1 MVDGSD
7 YPIKKRVA
15 ASSDPVIVSVEAY
28 TKYKAHAV
36 VKHGGEVV
44 GAVDRNGQTVGLT
57 TLARGKWI
65 EVFPGVEIKMDED
78 YMQLS
83 SGTGFQDET
92 WTIRIAVHA
101 LPIKILVKDREAWSC
116 SRSQTARE
124 AHYSIMVER

>member
-1 MVDGSD
+1 M
-7 YPIKKRVA
+7 
-15 ASSDPVIVSVEAY
+15 
-28 TKYKAHAV
+28 
-36 VKHGGEVV
+36 
-44 GAVDRNGQTVGLT
+44 DRNGQTVGLT